1 VLTTT
6 ATRVCR
12 VAVDVLAVERL
23 FDYTVPEPLAPTV
36 GVGTI
41 VRVNLGGRRV
51 RAWVVDDDVVPEAAP
66 EKLRPLVAAVSAGPS
81 AEVVALTAWAA
92 RRFAGPRL
100 PLLRAASPAA
110 LVPPGPAPAPAPGR
124 RSPPPGAGVPAIGA
138 AGPGRED
145 AGHPP
150 APPAGTPAAG
160 DPAGDLSGAPAAA
173 GRPGDLAGVSAAGG
187 RPGDLA
193 GAPAAGD
200 LAADARGRA
209 LAVVRWPPA
218 ADTGDLLAGLVAGYG
233 STIVVV
239 PDGRLGALAAR
250 LRAAGATVVP
260 WLTEG
265 RPRDRARAWD
275 RCRWGSCLVLGGR
288 SAVLAPV
295 PDLAAV
301 VIVDDGSEALKEERS
316 PTWHARDLAAERVRR
331 LAAGHVPAGPA
342 ARTAAAGDPPAGP
355 AARLTIVS
363 PVPPLEAP
371 GPLLIPARTAE
382 RAGWPITEVIDR
394 RNEPPGLGLFSPRA
408 VAALR
413 AAAEPERNTP
423 AYGGQT
429 APASAPGRRA
439 GPASSPDRPVRAI
452 CVLNRKGRARL
463 LACAACGELARCERC
478 DAAVSEL
485 DTAGDT
491 PVLGCA
497 RCGATRP
504 RVCVRCGSTKLKV
517 LRSGVGKVRDEVAA
531 LLPGVGVAMVDA
543 GTGELPAEPVLIG
556 TEAVLHRVA
565 PHPAGATA
573 VVVFLDFDAE
583 LLAPRFRA
591 AEQALWLLV
600 RAARLVGP
608 RGAGGRLLVQTRL
621 PRHEVLEAAV
631 RADPGLLADA
641 ERPRRKLLDLPPY
654 AALARLTGDP
664 AALAAASAALRAG
677 RGHRAVGISGGG
689 GDVLVRAPDHDTLA
703 GALAGALAA
712 GRAAGRIRAEVDP
725 LRV

>member
-1 VLTTT
+1 VLVT

-23 FDYTVPEPLAPTV
+23 FDYTVPEPMADVV

-51 RAWVVDDDVVPEAAP
+51 RAWVVEDDVVSEAPP

-81 AEVVALTAWAA
+81 PEVVALTGWAA
-92 RRFAGPRL
+92 WRFAGPRL

-110 LVPPGPAPAPAPGR
+110 VVP
-124 RSPPPGAGVPAIGA
+124 
-138 AGPGRED
+138 
-145 AGHPP
+145 PP
-150 APPAGTPAAG
+150 APDPGGAPPSNLRSSGTGGVPQERRSASPALELAG
-160 DPAGDLSGAPAAA
+160 DAAA
-173 GRPGDLAGVSAAGG
+173 RSVAT
-187 RPGDLA
+187 
-193 GAPAAGD
+193 
-200 LAADARGRA
+200 
-209 LAVVRWPPA
+209 VRWPPA
-218 ADTGDLLAGLVAGYG
+218 AEAGELLSGLVAGSG

-239 PDGRLGALAAR
+239 PEGRLGRLAAG
-250 LRAAGATVVP
+250 LRATGATVVP

-275 RCRWGSCLVLGGR
+275 RTRRGGCVVLGGR

-295 PDLAAV
+295 PDLAAI

-316 PTWHARDLAAERVRR
+316 PTWHARDLAAERARR
-331 LAAGHVPAGPA
+331 QG
-342 ARTAAAGDPPAGP
+342 
-355 AARLTIVS
+355 ARLTLVS
-363 PVPPLEAP
+363 PAPPLEAA
-371 GPLLIPARTAE
+371 GPVLVPSRTDE

-394 RNEPPGLGLFSPRA
+394 RREPPGLGLFSSRA

-413 AAAEPERNTP
+413 DAASPEDDPERFAHRN
-423 AYGGQT
+423 GGQT
-429 APASAPGRRA
+429 AQGLLGEGMDARPSKGAA
-439 GPASSPDRPVRAI
+439 GPRAV

-463 LACAACGELARCERC
+463 LACAACGDIARCERC
-478 DAAVSEL
+478 EAAVAESDSGAEGIAL
-485 DTAGDT
+485 L
-491 PVLGCA
+491 VCA
-497 RCGATRP
+497 TCGATRP

-517 LRSGVGKVRDEVAA
+517 LRSGVSRVREDLAA

-543 GTGELPAEPVLIG
+543 ATGELPAEPVLIG
-556 TEAVLHRVA
+556 TEAVLHRVE
-565 PHPAGATA
+565 PPPGGSTA

-591 AEQALWLLV
+591 GEQALWLLV

-608 RGAGGRLLVQTRL
+608 RAAGGRLLIQTRL
-621 PRHEVLEAAV
+621 PRHEVIEAAV
-631 RADPGLLADA
+631 RADPGLLTET

-664 AALAAASAALRAG
+664 PALAAAAAALRASG
-677 RGHRAVGISGGG
+677 AGVGVSGSAA
-689 GDVLVRAPDHDTLA
+689 DAVLVRAASSDRLA
-703 GALAGALAA
+703 DALATGLAA
-712 GRAAGRIRAEVDP
+712 GRPVGRLRAEVDP